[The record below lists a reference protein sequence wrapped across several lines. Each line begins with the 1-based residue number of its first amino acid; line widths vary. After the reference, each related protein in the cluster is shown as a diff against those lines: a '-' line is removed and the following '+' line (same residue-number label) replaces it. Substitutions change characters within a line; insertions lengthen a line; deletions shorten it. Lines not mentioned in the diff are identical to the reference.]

1 MKNNKIKVRQKL
13 ANPIKDDLYVNSY
26 ARAALCI
33 WQRFKPEATYVKLQY
48 QQHNLRKVNFIPQPA
63 TLYK

>member
-1 MKNNKIKVRQKL
+1 MKNINFKPRQKL
-13 ANPIKDDLYVNSY
+13 IVPSKSNLLVHRY
-26 ARAALCI
+26 AETALSV